1 MATVVSTGQITLVDL
16 TDTTTYFYYS
26 PNSDYS
32 DASIVP
38 GLNSKYIGIYSGEP
52 ISSGQPDP
60 NWDDYNKEKYE
71 EIKGKIV
78 WSEYKGQPGET
89 PVFDRTDKWYFL
101 SDKPKADYTND
112 QLNNLTWGELNIIP
126 DIKGSSSA
134 RYLLIR
140 NQDHWKIRD
149 ETQSSDYY
157 YDQSYIGADG
167 ADANVYEIVTDPEE
181 IIRYTKPKSKS
192 KDEYEVSL
200 GNEIRIFLYK
210 NKDEERQIIDIAN
223 FDLYLILDK
232 NEYAFDDLNTSYG
245 DIFYKTADGKGF
257 VIEIIK
263 ILTNNENID
272 FGDNQSFIPTN
283 YDEFLGGEDNTFSEF
298 GIIKNFFKTI
308 TSSIIG
314 LKFYP
319 KGQKIET
326 EEESNCISKKNI
338 LIRNAFTEDMANF
351 HLYSNGITAAIRGT
365 NLNFDETG
373 ITLIEGGLKI
383 QKKETVKKED
393 GTSEE
398 ILKNVFYFDNVS
410 KNLVLEGN
418 IYAQDGFFSGI
429 IDAKSGN
436 FKGEITATGG
446 TIGGFTIVNKDE
458 NNYLVSTD
466 GAIKLDGKKGE
477 IIANNI
483 IIGTD
488 ATIANYIKIG
498 NNSYIRN
505 PSINEN
511 VFIESGNIKIYDSG
525 IIEAGKINI
534 NGNNS
539 IINIGDSTNGG
550 SIELNGVTK
559 TLRSDSWEI
568 TSDKAIFNNIT
579 ARGSLRAATFEY
591 GKVQTVGGI
600 LFVKSSSTIKKIDG
614 DIVTVECNEN
624 NLFDVN
630 DLCCFSEILGM
641 EILESSYIY
650 KISEFINGNK
660 VEFKLVSINEKPIDL
675 DKIEEKLNASG
686 SSLIGSPLFK
696 LANTDEYTLVNTPE
710 KESISNYYER
720 EINTGKYSPTEEV
733 ELVEGKQYYIK
744 NPNTNSEFIDNFA
757 IGINSTSND
766 AFLPP
771 QAISFNELIKDNQSN
786 TYKYKTRMLLG
797 DLKSVNYDGYGLY
810 ADNVYLEGRLVSQ
823 DSQNRLTAGI
833 NSKGQGEMPDGNK
846 NYPWYNN
853 GGKIILWGGS
863 LQSSDATDAKFRV
876 DDKGNL
882 YASSGYFEGA
892 IITKSII
899 EAAEIRTATISGI
912 GTEKD
917 KYGLILKDLK
927 KGICFKGTDSNNN
940 ENIYFNL
947 SNEVF
952 ETKDL
957 NINFSFTS
965 NNSKL
970 SISKNG
976 LNFDNI
982 AKLGNIQIY
991 KSKIGL
997 DAISDLSKNS
1007 FEFKNDAF
1015 SIYDNIVKYK
1025 EGEGLKTNQ
1034 TFSFS
1039 NKLFFDTNSG
1049 KTYMESYISESST
1062 KGYDLY
1068 ITE

>member
-60 NWDDYNKEKYE
+60 NGDDYNKEKYE

-78 WSEYKGQPGET
+78 WSEYKGQPGKT

-140 NQDHWKIRD
+140 NQDHWKIG
-149 ETQSSDYY
+149 EEIQGSDYY

-181 IIRYTKPKSKS
+181 IIRYTEPKDKTNLLDGYSVGFLN
-192 KDEYEVSL
+192 DTT
-200 GNEIRIFLYK
+200 EIRIYPYK
-210 NKDEERQIIDIAN
+210 SKEDNKILVDNIQN
-223 FDLYLILDK
+223 FKICLILYEPLNFENLTENFNDLFYIDGQNKCWVINIDK
-232 NEYAFDDLNTSYG
+232 ILNNGLEGYPKYPEEEIKEEGGEEKVEATLFG
-245 DIFYKTADGKGF
+245 KIKGF
-257 VIEIIK
+257 
-263 ILTNNENID
+263 
-272 FGDNQSFIPTN
+272 
-283 YDEFLGGEDNTFSEF
+283 FSS
-298 GIIKNFFKTI
+298 I

-314 LKFYP
+314 IRLYKESEFPNDIKDKDFYLDD
-319 KGQKIET
+319 KA
-326 EEESNCISKKNI
+326 ISKKNI
-338 LIRNAFTEDMANF
+338 LIRNNYSEEMAKFYLHAN
-351 HLYSNGITAAIRGT
+351 NITMAIQDAGLEFSSSGLTLT
-365 NLNFDETG
+365 N
-373 ITLIEGGLKI
+373 GGL
-383 QKKETVKKED
+383 
-393 GTSEE
+393 E
-398 ILKNVFYFDNVS
+398 INNKGEKVFYFDEETG
-410 KNLVLEGN
+410 NLSLIGN
-418 IYAQDGFFSGI
+418 IYAEDGY
-429 IDAKSGN
+429 
-436 FKGEITATGG
+436 FKGELKAASGSFVGDIEANGG
-446 TIGGFTIVNKDE
+446 TIGGFTIVNDDE
-458 NNYLVSTD
+458 NNYLISAD
-466 GAIKLDGKKGE
+466 EGIKLDGLNGE
-477 IIANNI
+477 ITADKIS
-483 IIGTD
+483 IGTG

-498 NNSYIRN
+498 DNSYIRN

-511 VFIESGNIKIYDSG
+511 VFIESGNVKIYDSG

-579 ARGSLRAATFEY
+579 ARGSLQAATFEY
-591 GKVQTVGGI
+591 GKIQTIGGI
-600 LFVKSSSTIKKIDG
+600 LFVKASSSIK
-614 DIVTVECNEN
+614 DINGNTVTVECNEN
-624 NLFDVN
+624 KLFNEN

-641 EILESSYIY
+641 TKFNNSNIY
-650 KISEFINGNK
+650 KISEKNEK
-660 VEFKLVSINEKPIDL
+660 ELTLVSIEGQQINL
-675 DKIEEKLNASG
+675 TAIEEELNASG
-686 SSLIGSPLFK
+686 NSLIGSPFFK
-696 LANTDEYTLVNTPE
+696 LAN
-710 KESISNYYER
+710 
-720 EINTGKYSPTEEV
+720 INNDKIE
-733 ELVEGKQYYIK
+733 
-744 NPNTNSEFIDNFA
+744 DNFA

-771 QAISFNELIKDNQSN
+771 QAISFNELIKDQTENQTEDQTDS
-786 TYKYKTRMLLG
+786 YKYKTRMLLG
-797 DLKSVNYDGYGLY
+797 DLKSVNHDGYGLY

-823 DSQNRLTAGI
+823 DNQNRLTAGI
-833 NSKGQGEMPDGNK
+833 NSKGQGKMPDTDE

-863 LQSSDATDAKFRV
+863 LKSSDATDAKFKV

-899 EAAEIRTATISGI
+899 EAAEIRTAIISGI
-912 GTEKD
+912 GKD
-917 KYGLILKDLK
+917 EYEYGLILKDLK
-927 KGICFKGTDSNNN
+927 NGICFKGTDSNNK

-947 SNEVF
+947 SNEDF
-952 ETKDL
+952 KTKDL
-957 NINFSFTS
+957 KIEFAFS
-965 NNSKL
+965 NNTKFNIQDSGL
-970 SISKNG
+970 SFNKT
-976 LNFDNI
+976 
-982 AKLGNIQIY
+982 AKLGKIQI
-991 KSKIGL
+991 SESLIGL
-997 DAISDLSKNS
+997 GESSSFNFISNN
-1007 FEFKNDAF
+1007 EFN
-1015 SIYDNIVKYK
+1015 IYKDIIKYK

-1049 KTYMESYISESST
+1049 KTYMESYVYEDLT

>member
-60 NWDDYNKEKYE
+60 NGDDYNKEKYE

-126 DIKGSSSA
+126 DIKESSSA

-140 NQDHWKIRD
+140 NQDYWKIGD
-149 ETQSSDYY
+149 ETQGSDYY

-181 IIRYTKPKSKS
+181 IIRYTEPKDKT
-192 KDEYEVSL
+192 SL
-200 GNEIRIFLYK
+200 SEGYKVGFLNNATEIRIYPYK
-210 NKDEERQIIDIAN
+210 SKEDNKILVDNIQN
-223 FDLYLILDK
+223 FEICLILYEPLNFENLTENFNDLFYIDGQNKCWVINIDK
-232 NEYAFDDLNTSYG
+232 ILNNNLKGYPNYPEEENEEATLFG
-245 DIFYKTADGKGF
+245 KIKGF
-257 VIEIIK
+257 
-263 ILTNNENID
+263 
-272 FGDNQSFIPTN
+272 FGSIA
-283 YDEFLGGEDNTFSEF
+283 
-298 GIIKNFFKTI
+298 
-308 TSSIIG
+308 SSIIG
-314 LKFYP
+314 IRLYKKTDFPNIEDKDFYLDD
-319 KGQKIET
+319 KA
-326 EEESNCISKKNI
+326 ISKKNI
-338 LIRNAFTEDMANF
+338 LIRNNYSEEMAKFYLHAN
-351 HLYSNGITAAIRGT
+351 NITMAIQDAGLEFSSSGLTLT
-365 NLNFDETG
+365 N
-373 ITLIEGGLKI
+373 GGL
-383 QKKETVKKED
+383 
-393 GTSEE
+393 E
-398 ILKNVFYFDNVS
+398 INNKGEKVFYFDEETG
-410 KNLVLEGN
+410 NLSLIGN
-418 IYAQDGFFSGI
+418 MYAEDGY
-429 IDAKSGN
+429 
-436 FKGEITATGG
+436 FKGELKAASGSFVGDIEANGG
-446 TIGGFTIVNKDE
+446 TIGGFTIVNNDE
-458 NNYLVSTD
+458 NNCLISAD
-466 GAIKLDGKKGE
+466 EGIKLDGLNGE
-477 IIANNI
+477 IIADKI
-483 IIGTD
+483 SIGTG
-488 ATIANYIKIG
+488 ATIADYIKIG
-498 NNSYIRN
+498 DNSYIRK
-505 PSINEN
+505 PSSTNEN
-511 VFIESGNIKIYDSG
+511 VFIESGNVKIYDSG
-525 IIEAGKINI
+525 IIKAGKINI

-579 ARGSLRAATFEY
+579 ARGSLQAATFEY
-591 GKVQTVGGI
+591 GKIQTIGGI
-600 LFVKSSSTIKKIDG
+600 LFVKASSSIK
-614 DIVTVECNEN
+614 DINGNTVTVECNEN
-624 NLFDVN
+624 KLFNEN

-641 EILESSYIY
+641 TKFNNSNIY
-650 KISEFINGNK
+650 KISEKNQK
-660 VEFKLVSINEKPIDL
+660 ELTLVSIEGQQINL
-675 DKIEEKLNASG
+675 TAIEEELNASG
-686 SSLIGSPLFK
+686 NSLIGSPFFK
-696 LANTDEYTLVNTPE
+696 LAN
-710 KESISNYYER
+710 
-720 EINTGKYSPTEEV
+720 INNDKIE
-733 ELVEGKQYYIK
+733 
-744 NPNTNSEFIDNFA
+744 DNFA

-771 QAISFNELIKDNQSN
+771 QAISFNELIKDQTENQTEDQTDS
-786 TYKYKTRMLLG
+786 YKYKTRMLLG

-823 DSQNRLTAGI
+823 DSQNHLTAGI

-846 NYPWYNN
+846 NYPWYNK

-899 EAAEIRTATISGI
+899 EAAEIRTAIISGI
-912 GTEKD
+912 GKD
-917 KYGLILKDLK
+917 EYEYGLILKDLK
-927 KGICFKGTDSNNN
+927 NGICFKGTDSNNK
-940 ENIYFNL
+940 ENTYFNL
-947 SNEVF
+947 SNEDF
-952 ETKDL
+952 KTKDL
-957 NINFSFTS
+957 KIEFAFS
-965 NNSKL
+965 NNTKFNIQDSGL
-970 SISKNG
+970 SFNKT
-976 LNFDNI
+976 
-982 AKLGNIQIY
+982 AKLGKIQI
-991 KSKIGL
+991 SESLIGL
-997 DAISDLSKNS
+997 GESSSFNFISNN
-1007 FEFKNDAF
+1007 EFN
-1015 SIYDNIVKYK
+1015 IYKDIIKYK

>member
-1 MATVVSTGQITLVDL
+1 MTTVVSTGQITLVDL

-60 NWDDYNKEKYE
+60 NGDDYNKEKYE

-140 NQDHWKIRD
+140 NQDHWKIG
-149 ETQSSDYY
+149 EEIQGSDYY

-181 IIRYTKPKSKS
+181 IIRYTEPKDKT
-192 KDEYEVSL
+192 SL
-200 GNEIRIFLYK
+200 SEGYKVGFLNNVTEIRIYPYK
-210 NKDEERQIIDIAN
+210 SKEDNKILVDNIQN
-223 FDLYLILDK
+223 FEICLILYEPLNFENLTENFNDLFYIDGQNKCWVINIDK
-232 NEYAFDDLNTSYG
+232 ILNNNLEGYPNYPEEENEEATLFG
-245 DIFYKTADGKGF
+245 KIKGF
-257 VIEIIK
+257 
-263 ILTNNENID
+263 
-272 FGDNQSFIPTN
+272 FGSIA
-283 YDEFLGGEDNTFSEF
+283 
-298 GIIKNFFKTI
+298 
-308 TSSIIG
+308 SSIIG
-314 LKFYP
+314 IRLYKKTDFPNIEDKDFYLDD
-319 KGQKIET
+319 KA
-326 EEESNCISKKNI
+326 ISKKNI
-338 LIRNAFTEDMANF
+338 LIRNNYSEEMAKFYLHAN
-351 HLYSNGITAAIRGT
+351 NITMAIQDAGLEFSSSGLTLT
-365 NLNFDETG
+365 N
-373 ITLIEGGLKI
+373 GGL
-383 QKKETVKKED
+383 
-393 GTSEE
+393 E
-398 ILKNVFYFDNVS
+398 INNKGEKVFYFDEETG
-410 KNLVLEGN
+410 NLSLIGN
-418 IYAQDGFFSGI
+418 MYAEDGY
-429 IDAKSGN
+429 
-436 FKGEITATGG
+436 FKGELKAASGSFVGDIEANGG
-446 TIGGFTIVNKDE
+446 IIGGFTIVNNDE
-458 NNYLVSTD
+458 NNYLISAD
-466 GAIKLDGKKGE
+466 EGIKLDGLNGE
-477 IIANNI
+477 IIADKI
-483 IIGTD
+483 SIGTG
-488 ATIANYIKIG
+488 ATIADYIKIG
-498 NNSYIRN
+498 DNSYIRK
-505 PSINEN
+505 PSSTNKN
-511 VFIESGNIKIYDSG
+511 VFIESGNVKIYDSG
-525 IIEAGKINI
+525 IIKAGKINI
-534 NGNNS
+534 NGNDS

-579 ARGSLRAATFEY
+579 ARGSLQAATFEY

-600 LFVKSSSTIKKIDG
+600 LFVKASSTIKKIKG
-614 DIVTVECNEN
+614 NIITVECNEN

-630 DLCCFSEILGM
+630 DLCCFSEVLGM
-641 EILESSYIY
+641 KILESSYIY

-660 VEFKLVSINEKPIDL
+660 VEFKLVSINEEQIDL
-675 DKIEEKLNASG
+675 NKIEEELNASG

-696 LANTDEYTLVNTPE
+696 LANTNDYILVNIPE
-710 KESISNYYER
+710 EENILSYYEKDT
-720 EINTGKYSPTEEV
+720 ETGKFFQTKDKI
-733 ELVEGKQYYIK
+733 LVEGKQYYIINENK
-744 NPNTNSEFIDNFA
+744 YISVNDPKLEDILNYYEKDTKTGKFFQTKDKILIEGKQYYVINTTNYFSDNFS

-766 AFLPP
+766 SFLSS
-771 QAISFNELIKDNQSN
+771 QSISFNELIPEENS
-786 TYKYKTRMLLG
+786 YKNKIRMLLG
-797 DLKSVNYDGYGLY
+797 DLKSVNHDGYGLY
-810 ADNVYLEGRLVSQ
+810 ADNVYLEGRLISQ
-823 DSQNRLTAGI
+823 DSQNHLTAGI
-833 NSKGQGEMPDGNK
+833 NSKGQGKMPDTDE

-892 IITKSII
+892 IITNSII

-912 GTEKD
+912 GEN

-927 KGICFKGTDSNNN
+927 NGICFKGTDSNSN

-947 SNEVF
+947 SNEDF

-970 SISKNG
+970 TI
-976 LNFDNI
+976 
-982 AKLGNIQIY
+982 
-991 KSKIGL
+991 
-997 DAISDLSKNS
+997 
-1007 FEFKNDAF
+1007 
-1015 SIYDNIVKYK
+1015 K
-1025 EGEGLKTNQ
+1025 EN
-1034 TFSFS
+1034 
-1039 NKLFFDTNSG
+1039 
-1049 KTYMESYISESST
+1049 
-1062 KGYDLY
+1062 
-1068 ITE
+1068 

>member
-60 NWDDYNKEKYE
+60 NGDDYNKEKYE
-71 EIKGKIV
+71 EIKGEIV

-89 PVFDRTDKWYFL
+89 PIFDRTDKWYFL

-140 NQDHWKIRD
+140 NQDHWKIG
-149 ETQSSDYY
+149 EEIQGSDYY

-181 IIRYTKPKSKS
+181 IIRYTEPKDKT
-192 KDEYEVSL
+192 SL
-200 GNEIRIFLYK
+200 SEGYKVGFLNNATEIRIYPYK
-210 NKDEERQIIDIAN
+210 SKEDNKILVDNIQN
-223 FDLYLILDK
+223 FEICLILYEPLNFENLTENFNDLFYIDGQNKCWVINIDK
-232 NEYAFDDLNTSYG
+232 ILNNNLEGYPNYPEEENEEATLFG
-245 DIFYKTADGKGF
+245 KIKGF
-257 VIEIIK
+257 
-263 ILTNNENID
+263 
-272 FGDNQSFIPTN
+272 FGSIA
-283 YDEFLGGEDNTFSEF
+283 
-298 GIIKNFFKTI
+298 
-308 TSSIIG
+308 SSIIG
-314 LKFYP
+314 IRLYKKTDFPNIEDKDFYLDD
-319 KGQKIET
+319 KA
-326 EEESNCISKKNI
+326 ISKKNI
-338 LIRNAFTEDMANF
+338 LIRNNYSEEMAKFYLHAN
-351 HLYSNGITAAIRGT
+351 NINMAIQDAGLEFSSSGLTLT
-365 NLNFDETG
+365 N
-373 ITLIEGGLKI
+373 GGL
-383 QKKETVKKED
+383 
-393 GTSEE
+393 E
-398 ILKNVFYFDNVS
+398 INNKGEKVFYFDEETG
-410 KNLVLEGN
+410 NLSLIGN
-418 IYAQDGFFSGI
+418 IYAEDGY
-429 IDAKSGN
+429 
-436 FKGEITATGG
+436 FKGELKAASGSFVGDIEANGG
-446 TIGGFTIVNKDE
+446 TIGGFTIVNNDE
-458 NNYLVSTD
+458 NNCLISAD
-466 GAIKLDGKKGE
+466 EGIKLDGLNGE
-477 IIANNI
+477 IIADKI
-483 IIGTD
+483 SIGTG
-488 ATIANYIKIG
+488 ATIADYIKIG
-498 NNSYIRN
+498 DNSYIRK
-505 PSINEN
+505 PSSTNEN
-511 VFIESGNIKIYDSG
+511 VFIESGNVKIYDSG
-525 IIEAGKINI
+525 IIKAGKINI
-534 NGNNS
+534 NGNDS

-579 ARGSLRAATFEY
+579 ARGSLQAATFEY

-660 VEFKLVSINEKPIDL
+660 VKFKLVSIDEKPIDL

-696 LANTDEYTLVNTPE
+696 LANTNEYILVNTPE

-720 EINTGKYSPTEEV
+720 EINTGKYSSTKDV
-733 ELVEGKQYYIK
+733 ELVERKQYYIK
-744 NPNTNSEFIDNFA
+744 NPNTNPEFIDNFA
-757 IGINSTSND
+757 IGINSTSNN

-771 QAISFNELIKDNQSN
+771 QAISFNELIKDNQNN

-797 DLKSVNYDGYGLY
+797 DLKSVNHDGYGLY
-810 ADNVYLEGRLVSQ
+810 ADNVYLEGRLISQ

-899 EAAEIRTATISGI
+899 EAAEIRTAIISGI
-912 GTEKD
+912 GKD
-917 KYGLILKDLK
+917 KYEYGLILKDLK
-927 KGICFKGTDSNNN
+927 NGICFKGTDSNNK
-940 ENIYFNL
+940 ENTYFNL
-947 SNEVF
+947 SNEDF
-952 ETKDL
+952 KTKDL
-957 NINFSFTS
+957 KIEFAFS
-965 NNSKL
+965 NNTKFNIQDSGL
-970 SISKNG
+970 SFNKT
-976 LNFDNI
+976 
-982 AKLGNIQIY
+982 AKLGKIQI
-991 KSKIGL
+991 SESLIGL
-997 DAISDLSKNS
+997 GESSSFNFISNN
-1007 FEFKNDAF
+1007 EFN
-1015 SIYDNIVKYK
+1015 IYKDIIKYK